1 MAGRLF
7 RPAIFF
13 RYTSLFRHSVMST
26 SDMDKPSINCSFCG
40 RPAAQ
45 VNNMI
50 AGKDVYICD
59 RCIHTS
65 MDVLKQHTS
74 PTVQTKTSSPK
85 KTALLKP
92 SQIKGKLDDYV
103 IEQDR
108 SKRILSVAVYNHYK
122 RIQSHAIPGD
132 EVEIEKSN
140 ILLVGPTGTGKT
152 LLAKT
157 LAKILD
163 VPFAVADA
171 TTITESGYVGDDVET
186 ILVHLLQNADYDVE
200 KAERG
205 IVYIDEIDKIARRSD
220 SQSITRDV
228 SGEGVQ
234 QALLK
239 LLEGTVAGV
248 PPRGGRKHPEQPL
261 IYVNTKNILFI
272 CGGAFDGIEKI
283 IARRLNAKTIGFS
296 ASTRENVEES
306 AALLSRV
313 EPEDL
318 IKFGFIPELV
328 GRLPVIAPLEPLSD
342 KAMLEVLTKPKNAL
356 LKQYQ
361 KLFAMEQCSLE
372 FTEDALLAIVQKAN
386 KRKTGARGLR
396 AIVEEIMLPIMF
408 DIPDKDNIQS
418 CIINE
423 AVVNEGVEPMYST
436 EKESTGTS
444 AKVKKAE

>member
-1 MAGRLF
+1 
-7 RPAIFF
+7 
-13 RYTSLFRHSVMST
+13 MS
-26 SDMDKPSINCSFCG
+26 SRKQDKDSIHCSFCG
-40 RPAAQ
+40 RPAADVQ
-45 VNNMI
+45 NLI
-50 AGKDVYICD
+50 AGHEVYICD

-65 MDVLKQHTS
+65 MDVLNQHIAPSTKS
-74 PTVQTKTSSPK
+74 HKHQTQ

-92 SQIKGKLDDYV
+92 SQIKAKLDEYV
-103 IEQDR
+103 IDQDR
-108 SKRILSVAVYNHYK
+108 AKRILSVAVYNHYK
-122 RIQSHAIPGD
+122 RIASNAIPSQD
-132 EVEIEKSN
+132 DVEIEKSN

-157 LAKILD
+157 LARILD

-200 KAERG
+200 RAERG

-248 PPRGGRKHPEQPL
+248 PPRGGRKHPEQSL
-261 IYVNTKNILFI
+261 VYVNTKNILFI
-272 CGGAFDGIEKI
+272 CGGAFDGVEKT
-283 IARRLNAKTIGFS
+283 IARRINAKTIGFS
-296 ASTRENVEES
+296 ASMKENVEETS
-306 AALLSRV
+306 ALLSRV

-328 GRLPVIAPLEPLSD
+328 GRLPVIAPLEPLTD
-342 KAMLEVLTKPKNAL
+342 EAMLQVLTKPKNAL
-356 LKQYQ
+356 IKQYQ
-361 KLFAMEQCSLE
+361 KLFSMEECGLE
-372 FTEDALLAIVQKAN
+372 FTEDALLGIVEKA
-386 KRKTGARGLR
+386 KVRKTGARGLR

-408 DIPDKDNIQS
+408 DVPDHEDINH
-418 CIINE
+418 CIIDRD
-423 AVVNEGVEPMYST
+423 VVDFGKEPQFEQKSQTVSDSEQMR
-436 EKESTGTS
+436 
-444 AKVKKAE
+444 KAE